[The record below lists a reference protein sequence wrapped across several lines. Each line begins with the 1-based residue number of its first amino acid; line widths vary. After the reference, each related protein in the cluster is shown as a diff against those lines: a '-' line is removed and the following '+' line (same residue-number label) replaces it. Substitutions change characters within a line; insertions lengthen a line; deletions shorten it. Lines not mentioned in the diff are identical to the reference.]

1 MIKSRYIFIFFIA
14 SFLFAA
20 CGILK
25 HHGASGLSDTEKYDN
40 TSEFIEGC
48 KDKIAE
54 EYEKALV
61 HFLSC
66 AKTDKTNPAPL
77 YKIAQIYYYT
87 DNIKSAVP
95 YIVKACGLD
104 AKNEW
109 YQQLYAELLIAGKN
123 YKEAAGIYK
132 TLAMS
137 YPEELEYYLD
147 WALAEAYAQRYSE
160 AIEAYDMIEEKIGVS
175 EEITLQKEKIYLL
188 QNKFTKAIEE
198 IQKLV
203 KAFPTETKYLNY
215 LADEYM
221 ANEMYDEAMSIF
233 QEIQKIDPKNG
244 NVHLSL
250 AEYYKLKND
259 DEKSYEELKLAFT
272 NSNVD
277 IDTKVS
283 VLLSYY
289 SLTEKYDSFKN
300 QAYELCKL
308 LVKTYPDE
316 AKAYSMYGDFLVRD
330 EKYDEAKEQYH
341 KVVSLDSSR
350 YAVWEGLL
358 SIELNLKDYSALKDE
373 SARALELFP
382 EQAQLYLYNGV
393 ALFLLKKYDE
403 AIVSLNKGTA
413 LATYDDVLLK
423 GFYTYLGDSYHAKQ
437 NYKEAFA
444 SYDKALDIDPA
455 DVYVLN
461 NYSYY
466 LSLRNENLDK
476 AEKMAQK
483 AVNIEPG
490 NSSYLDTYAWVLFR
504 LGRYTEAEINLKK
517 ALDTGGDSNAVILEH
532 YGDVQYK
539 LNNKDKAH
547 DYWQKAKTA
556 GKASDLIDKKI
567 ADGKYYE

>member
-1 MIKSRYIFIFFIA
+1 MIKFCYILVFFIA
-14 SFLFAA
+14 SFLFAS

-25 HHGASGLSDTEKYDN
+25 HHRTSGLTDTEKYDN

-48 KDKIAE
+48 KDKIAG

-77 YKIAQIYYYT
+77 YEIAQIYYYAN
-87 DNIKSAVP
+87 DVKSAIP
-95 YIVKACGLD
+95 YIIKACGLD
-104 AKNEW
+104 AKNVW
-109 YQQLYAELLIAGKN
+109 YQQLYAELLIAGKD
-123 YKEAAGIYK
+123 YEEAAGIYQ
-132 TLAMS
+132 TLALS
-137 YPEELEYYLD
+137 YPENLEYYLD

-160 AIEAYDMIEEKIGVS
+160 AIEAYDRIEEKIGVT

-188 QNKFTKAIEE
+188 QNKNTKAIEE
-198 IQKLV
+198 IQKLAD
-203 KAFPTETKYLNY
+203 AFPAETKYLNY

-221 ANEMYDEAMSIF
+221 ANEMYDDAMTVF
-233 QEIQKIDPKNG
+233 QKIQKIDPENG
-244 NVHLSL
+244 DVHLSL

-259 DEKSYEELKLAFT
+259 DEKSYVELKLAFS
-272 NSNVD
+272 NSGVN
-277 IDTKVS
+277 IDMKVK

-289 SLTEKYDSFKN
+289 SLTEKSDSLKS

-308 LVKTYPDE
+308 LVKTHSDE
-316 AKAYSMYGDFLVRD
+316 AKAYSMYGDFLIRD
-330 EKYDEAKEQYH
+330 EKYDEAKEQYL
-341 KVVSLDSSR
+341 KVVSLDSGR

-358 SIELNLKDYSALKDE
+358 SIELNLKDYSALEDE

-403 AIVSLNKGTA
+403 AIVSLNKGIA
-413 LATYDDVLLK
+413 LAMYDDFLLK
-423 GFYTYLGDSYHAKQ
+423 SFYTYLGDSYHAKQ

-444 SYDKALDIDPA
+444 SYDKVLDIDPA

-466 LSLRNENLDK
+466 LSLRNEDLDK

-483 AVNIEPG
+483 AVNTEPG

-504 LGRYTEAEINLKK
+504 LGRFTEAESYLKK
-517 ALDTGGDSNAVILEH
+517 ALDAGGDFNAVILEH

-539 LNNKDKAH
+539 LNNKNSAL
-547 DYWQKAKTA
+547 DYWQKAKKA
-556 GKASDLIDKKI
+556 GKASDLIDNKI